1 MIIDFDPKRIHVQVV
16 CGTLEEYK
24 PSEEMKLIQEKVNK
38 LREELKKFQDE
49 KVHPAIAE
57 IEALVKAENT
67 KSQPQLQ
74 QPKKE

>member
-57 IEALVKAENT
+57 IEKLVKAENA
-67 KSQPQLQ
+67 KNQPKLK
-74 QPKKE
+74 PKKE